1 MLMIN
6 IDGADGTG
14 KTTLV
19 EGLMKYYVDMG
30 KKTAY
35 VHFPR
40 YNTEIGQVIL
50 KVLKKELEMHPS
62 ALQMLYSADRLNWS
76 TYEYPQLCKTH
87 DIVFVDRYLTS
98 GIVYGG
104 TDGVESDEILYNCRK
119 NIVPNLNLI
128 LLADATT
135 LVNRINRRGEEA
147 TMYET
152 YNTIKEAVKR
162 YSKLHTLIQ
171 NIYYINAT
179 QSKEAVLE
187 NAIQHINMLLMEE
200 YLQLPSG

>member
-1 MLMIN
+1 MIVIN

-14 KTTLV
+14 KTTLI
-19 EGLMKYYVDMG
+19 EGLMKHCADIG
-30 KKTAY
+30 KKTTF

-40 YNTEIGQVIL
+40 YDTEIGQVIL
-50 KVLKKELEMHPS
+50 KVLKKELTMHPS

-76 TYEYPQLCKTH
+76 TYEYLQLCQTH

-119 NIVPNLNLI
+119 NITPNLNII

-135 LVNRINRRGEEA
+135 LVNRINRRGEE
-147 TMYET
+147 TTLYET
-152 YNTIKEAVKR
+152 YNTIEKAVNR
-162 YSKLHTLIQ
+162 YAQLHTLIQ
-171 NIYYINAT
+171 NVCYVDAT
-179 QSKEAVLE
+179 QSKESVLSS
-187 NAIQHINMLLMEE
+187 AIQLINSMEE
-200 YLQLPSG
+200 QYI